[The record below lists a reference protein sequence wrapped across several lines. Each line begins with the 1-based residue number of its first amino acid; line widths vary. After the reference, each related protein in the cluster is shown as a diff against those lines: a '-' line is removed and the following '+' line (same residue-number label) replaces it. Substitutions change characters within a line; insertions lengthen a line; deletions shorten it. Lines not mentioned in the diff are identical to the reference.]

1 MRVVRRADLPVWRS
15 LLFMPVNVD
24 RYVRKAADTGADAVV
39 LDLEG
44 SVTVRDKPLAR
55 ALVAEAASVAGA
67 RGADVLVRINRP
79 LDLAVRDIEDV
90 VSHGVAA
97 LVVPRVES
105 VGHVR
110 MLSEFVAQVE
120 RAKGLPIGH
129 TGLCCV
135 VESAS
140 AFQDLFAIAAA
151 DPRIVA
157 FGCAAEGVVRT
168 TGAPADPDVLRYP
181 AQQGVL
187 AARAAGVVPLG
198 LFASIPDFR
207 DVDALRR
214 AVSEA
219 RRFGV
224 EGGACIHP
232 AQVPVL
238 NAGFSPTEAERDQA
252 LRVLEAYEAAQAAG
266 RGSTGLDGRMID
278 AEAVERAQ
286 RLIDVSRRVEA
297 REARTRVGS
306 AGRPNP

>member
-1 MRVVRRADLPVWRS
+1 MRLVRRADLPVWRS
-15 LLFMPVNVD
+15 LLFVPVNVD
-24 RYVRKAADTGADAVV
+24 RYVRKAADGSPDAVV

-44 SVTVRDKPLAR
+44 SVTLRDKPLAR
-55 ALVAEAASVAGA
+55 ALVAEAASVVGA

-90 VSHGVAA
+90 VSKEVAA
-97 LVVPRVES
+97 LVVPKVES

-110 MLSEFVAQVE
+110 MLSEFVSQVE
-120 RAKGLPIGH
+120 HAKGLPIGH
-129 TGLCCV
+129 TGFYCI

-157 FGCAAEGVVRT
+157 FGCGTDGLVRSAGAA
-168 TGAPADPDVLRYP
+168 ADPDVLRYP
-181 AQQGVL
+181 KQQGVL

-198 LFASIPDFR
+198 LFSPLPGSC

-224 EGGACIHP
+224 EGSACFHP
-232 AQVPVL
+232 SQVQVL
-238 NAGFSPTEAERDQA
+238 NDGFSPTREERADA
-252 LRVLEAYEAAQAAG
+252 LRVLQAYEAAQAAG

-278 AEAVERAQ
+278 LEAVGRAQ
-286 RLIDVSRRVEA
+286 RLIDASKRIEA
-297 REARTRVGS
+297 REAGKRLGLQA
-306 AGRPNP
+306 AG

>member
-24 RYVRKAADTGADAVV
+24 RYVRKAADWGPDAVV

-44 SVTVRDKPLAR
+44 SVTLRDKPLAR
-55 ALVAEAASVAGA
+55 ALVAEAASIVSA

-90 VSHGVAA
+90 VSHEVAA
-97 LVVPRVES
+97 LVVPKVES

-120 RAKGLPIGH
+120 RGKGLPIGH
-129 TGLCCV
+129 TGFYCV

-157 FGCAAEGVVRT
+157 FGCAAEGLVRT
-168 TGAPADPDVLRYP
+168 AGAAADPDVLRYP
-181 AQQGVL
+181 TQQGVI

-198 LFASIPDFR
+198 LFTSVPDFR

-224 EGGACIHP
+224 EGSACVHP
-232 AQVPVL
+232 SQVPVL
-238 NAGFSPTEAERDQA
+238 NDGFNPTEAERDQA
-252 LRVLEAYEAAQAAG
+252 LRVLETYQAAHAAG

-278 AEAVERAQ
+278 AEAVEHAR
-286 RLIDVSRRVEA
+286 RLVDVSRRIEA
-297 REARTRVGS
+297 REARKRLGP

>member
-1 MRVVRRADLPVWRS
+1 MPVVRRADLPVWRS

-24 RYVRKAADTGADAVV
+24 RYVRKAADRGPDAVV

-44 SVTVRDKPLAR
+44 SVTLRDKPLAR
-55 ALVAEAASVAGA
+55 ALVAEAASVVSA

-90 VSHGVAA
+90 VSNEVAA
-97 LVVPRVES
+97 LVVPKVES

-120 RAKGLPIGH
+120 HAKGLPIGH
-129 TGLCCV
+129 TGFYCV
-135 VESAS
+135 VETVS

-157 FGCAAEGVVRT
+157 FGCAAEGLVRT
-168 TGAPADPDVLRYP
+168 AGASADADVLRYP
-181 AQQGVL
+181 KQQGVL

-198 LFASIPDFR
+198 LFAPIPDFR

-224 EGGACIHP
+224 EGSACVHP
-232 AQVPVL
+232 SQVPVL
-238 NAGFSPTEAERDQA
+238 NDGFSPTAEERAEA
-252 LRVLEAYEAAQAAG
+252 LRMLEAYDAAQTAG
-266 RGSTGLDGRMID
+266 RGSTGLDGRVID
-278 AEAVERAQ
+278 MEAVGRAQ
-286 RLIDVSRRVEA
+286 RLIDVSRRIEA
-297 REARTRVGS
+297 REARKRLG
-306 AGRPNP
+306 